1 MMTFQICALPERMFD
16 HVFDLTEEQRAA
28 QNIVTVTANADDRYP
43 CRVSLKDADP
53 GETLILVNHTH
64 LDVTSPYASKHA
76 VYVRENATKAKL
88 QPDEIP
94 PVLTSRL
101 LSVRAFD
108 ESGMIVDADVVD
120 GTQLSDTLGA
130 FFDKPSVDFIHVHF
144 AKPGCYAARAVR
156 A

>member
-1 MMTFQICALPERMFD
+1 MTFQICALPEGMFD
-16 HVFDLTEEQRAA
+16 HLFDLTEDQRTA
-28 QNIVTVTANADDRYP
+28 QNVVTVTATADDGYP
-43 CRVSLKDADP
+43 CRISLEDADP

-64 LDVTSPYASKHA
+64 LDVASPYASKHA
-76 VYVRENATKAKL
+76 VYVKENAIKANL
-88 QPDEIP
+88 ALDEVP

-108 ESGMIVDADVVD
+108 ENGMIIDADVLD

-144 AKPGCYAARAVR
+144 AKPGCYAARVVR